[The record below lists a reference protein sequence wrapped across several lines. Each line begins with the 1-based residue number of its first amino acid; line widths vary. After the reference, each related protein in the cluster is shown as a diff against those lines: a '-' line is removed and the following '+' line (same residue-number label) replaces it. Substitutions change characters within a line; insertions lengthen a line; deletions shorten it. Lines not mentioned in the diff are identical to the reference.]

1 VIQQRQ
7 LLAVMD
13 YVLQN
18 SYQIKVKN
26 DPRYQELQQ
35 QKQDEELQKIQQM
48 AKQLAEQVGR
58 TVNFNDANN
67 EQAIANNSEQQ
78 LLPGKY
84 YIQAQPYLLEL
95 AGEKYQINIQPGNT
109 LPNITKLTTKVLA
122 TYLQNIGFTKINAQ
136 KLSAV
141 INDWQDKDQNT
152 QENGA
157 ETGNGKYQQG
167 YKPANQA
174 IRSWQEFYAL
184 KGVTATEIKKL
195 QQYVVLNGEQ
205 VKLSDKHTEP
215 KIIAALA
222 NVPEK
227 IVQEWLQSS
236 AEKSLLF
243 EQQKQAIGKVV
254 GKEID
259 REIWQISIFHQ
270 QQGIKARFNWSKKEI
285 INWKFIFNPKIM

>member
-1 VIQQRQ
+1 
-7 LLAVMD
+7 MD

-26 DPRYQELQQ
+26 DARYQALQQ
-35 QKQDEELQKIQQM
+35 QQQDTELQKIQQM

-58 TVNFNDANN
+58 TVNFNNTTDSLTTASSE
-67 EQAIANNSEQQ
+67 EQLS
-78 LLPGKY
+78 LGKY
-84 YIQAQPYLLEL
+84 QIQEQPYMLEL

>member
-1 VIQQRQ
+1 
-7 LLAVMD
+7 MD

-26 DPRYQELQQ
+26 DARYQALQQ
-35 QKQDEELQKIQQM
+35 QQQDTELQKIQQM

-157 ETGNGKYQQG
+157 ETGNGKYQQA
-167 YKPANQA
+167 YKPANNA
-174 IRSWQEFYAL
+174 IRSWQELYAL

>member
-1 VIQQRQ
+1 
-7 LLAVMD
+7 
-13 YVLQN
+13 
-18 SYQIKVKN
+18 
-26 DPRYQELQQ
+26 
-35 QKQDEELQKIQQM
+35 M

-157 ETGNGKYQQG
+157 ETGNGKYQQA
-167 YKPANQA
+167 YKPANNA
-174 IRSWQEFYAL
+174 IRSWQELYAL

-205 VKLSDKHTEP
+205 VKLSGKHTEP